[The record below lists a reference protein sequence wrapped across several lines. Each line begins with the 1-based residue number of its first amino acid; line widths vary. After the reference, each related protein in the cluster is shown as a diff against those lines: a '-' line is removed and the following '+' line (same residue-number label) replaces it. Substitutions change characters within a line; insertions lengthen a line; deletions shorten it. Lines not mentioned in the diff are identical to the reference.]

1 MHSENISVQHEN
13 GVAVVLLEGEHDV
26 YTAPAVTGKIEA
38 CLSEGHPVVVDLT
51 RASFIDSSILR
62 ALIVGRNGSQDR
74 SLGFAVCLDQNEDS
88 AVKRVFEVAGAQELF
103 PVLSTQ
109 TEAIDAVL
117 SAGNGSA

>member
-1 MHSENISVQHEN
+1 MQSENISVQHEN

-26 YTAPAVTGKIEA
+26 YTAPALTGKIES
-38 CLSEGHPVVVDLT
+38 CLSERIPVVVDLT

-62 ALIVGRNGSQDR
+62 ALIVARNGSQER

-88 AVKRVFEVAGAQELF
+88 AVKRVFEIARAEELF
-103 PVLSTQ
+103 PVLPSQ
-109 TEAIDAVL
+109 TEAIEAAL

>member
-38 CLSEGHPVVVDLT
+38 CLSAGKPIVVDLT
-51 RASFIDSSILR
+51 GASFIDSSILR
-62 ALIVGRNGSQDR
+62 ALIMARNGSQER

-88 AVKRVFEVAGAQELF
+88 AVKRIFEVARAQELF
-103 PVLSTQ
+103 PVLPTQ
-109 TEAIDAVL
+109 TEAIEAVL